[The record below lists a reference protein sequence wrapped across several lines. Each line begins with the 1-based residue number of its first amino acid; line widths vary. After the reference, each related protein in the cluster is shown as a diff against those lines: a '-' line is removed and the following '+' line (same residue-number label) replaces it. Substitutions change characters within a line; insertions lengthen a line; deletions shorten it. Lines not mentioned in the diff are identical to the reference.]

1 MMFEDVVMLY
11 ENYLKYI
18 KEDQFTLQN
27 AKSSLN
33 MFFDH
38 TVRNFESEVNTKS
51 HEELKEQF
59 DRISVPLDFKK

>member
-18 KEDQFTLQN
+18 KEDQFALQN